1 MEQGYVI
8 LIVIALLFI
17 SMWAFANFSVFMEKR
32 KRKMAKK
39 EEIRK
44 EALRLEE
51 QARKQEERN
60 VKWKKMDERRK
71 EMKEDLK
78 RLEETKQ
85 EWIKKGKFKPEK
97 NKV

>member
-60 VKWKKMDERRK
+60 VKSKKMDERRK